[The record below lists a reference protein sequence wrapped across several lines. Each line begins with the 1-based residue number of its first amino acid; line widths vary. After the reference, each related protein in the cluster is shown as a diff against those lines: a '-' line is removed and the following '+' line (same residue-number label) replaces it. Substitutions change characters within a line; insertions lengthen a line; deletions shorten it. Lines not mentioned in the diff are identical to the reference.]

1 VGCIFSWCTRP
12 CKASFNKIKD
22 FLYRVIYAQ
31 ACSRRAWTR
40 LSQFDLS
47 SQIEREH
54 GIEAPGYFGQISEPV
69 LSEHASGCHFQ
80 HLGRT
85 RFELRYSILLL
96 GEFEMAFNKIA

>member
-31 ACSRRAWTR
+31 AYDRRAWTR
-40 LSQFDLS
+40 LSEFDLG
-47 SQIEREH
+47 SQIEREQE
-54 GIEAPGYFGQISEPV
+54 IEPLSYFGQISGAV
-69 LSEHASGCHFQ
+69 LSEHASGRRFQ
-80 HLGRT
+80 HLDRA

-96 GEFEMAFNKIA
+96 GEFEMAINKIA